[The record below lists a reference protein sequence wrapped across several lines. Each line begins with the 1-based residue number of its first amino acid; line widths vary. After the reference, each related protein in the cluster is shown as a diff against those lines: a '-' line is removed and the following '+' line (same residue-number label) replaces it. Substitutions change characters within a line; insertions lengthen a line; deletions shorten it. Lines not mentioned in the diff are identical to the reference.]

1 MVTGGERDSPIGDMM
16 HSLLVEHP
24 KYYSVSE
31 PTRMLK
37 QLSIFRRRE
46 DLSQE
51 VFRDYWRNRHPEV
64 VTRLPGIRRYV
75 QNHVTGVLRGEPAW
89 DGIAEVW
96 FDDIESMRANVGSQ
110 ALDDIRADEA
120 NFIAAGSMVSIV
132 TAEHAVV
139 DDSAGSEPHKV
150 LALVKRSP
158 DLSAEQ
164 FQGEWR
170 CGVGPQVADLP
181 GVRRYVQ
188 DHCRLGLYRAGREPA
203 FDGMASL
210 WYGEPFSLAEEGRR
224 IVALEET
231 LTDISRTVALAVEE
245 VIIL

>member
-1 MVTGGERDSPIGDMM
+1 
-16 HSLLVEHP
+16 
-24 KYYSVSE
+24 
-31 PTRMLK
+31 MLK

-51 VFRDYWRNRHPEV
+51 AFRDYWRNRHPEV

-75 QNHVTGVLRGEPAW
+75 QNHVTAVLRGDPGW

-96 FDDIESMRANVGSQ
+96 FDDIEIMRANAGSPVL
-110 ALDDIRADEA
+110 ADVRADEA

-132 TAEHAVV
+132 TAEHAFV
-139 DDSAGSEPHKV
+139 DDSAGDVRKV

-170 CGVGPQVADLP
+170 RGVGPQVADLP

-188 DHCRLGLYRAGREPA
+188 DHCRLGIYRAGREPA
-203 FDGMASL
+203 FDGVASL
-210 WYGEPFSLAEEGRR
+210 WYAEPFSLAEEGCR

-231 LTDISRTVALAVEE
+231 LTDSSRTIVLAVEE
-245 VIIL
+245 VVIT

>member
-1 MVTGGERDSPIGDMM
+1 
-16 HSLLVEHP
+16 
-24 KYYSVSE
+24 
-31 PTRMLK
+31 MLK

-51 VFRDYWRNRHPEV
+51 AFRHYWRNRHPEV

-75 QNHVTGVLRGEPAW
+75 QNHVTAVLRGNPGW

-96 FDDIESMRANVGSQ
+96 FDDIESMRANVGSRVL
-110 ALDDIRADEA
+110 ADIRADEA

-132 TAEHAVV
+132 TAEHAFV
-139 DDSAGSEPHKV
+139 DDLTGSELRKV
-150 LALVKRSP
+150 LALVKRSHG
-158 DLSAEQ
+158 LTAEQ

-170 CGVGPQVADLP
+170 REVGPQVADLP

-188 DHCRLGLYRAGREPA
+188 DHCRLGIYRAGREPA

-210 WYGEPFSLAEEGRR
+210 WYGEPFSLAQEGRR
-224 IVALEET
+224 IATLEETITNVSRRVALE
-231 LTDISRTVALAVEE
+231 VEE
-245 VIIL
+245 VVIL

>member
-1 MVTGGERDSPIGDMM
+1 
-16 HSLLVEHP
+16 
-24 KYYSVSE
+24 
-31 PTRMLK
+31 MLK

-51 VFRDYWRNRHPEV
+51 AFRDYWRNRHPEV

-75 QNHVTGVLRGEPAW
+75 QNHVTAVLRGDPGW

-96 FDDIESMRANVGSQ
+96 FDDIERMRANAGSPVL
-110 ALDDIRADEA
+110 ADIRADEA

-132 TAEHAVV
+132 TDEHAFV
-139 DDSAGSEPHKV
+139 DDSAGDVRKV

-170 CGVGPQVADLP
+170 RGVGPQVADLP

-188 DHCRLGLYRAGREPA
+188 DHCRLGIYRAGREPA
-203 FDGMASL
+203 FDGVASL
-210 WYGEPFSLAEEGRR
+210 WYAEPFSLAEELRR

-231 LTDISRTVALAVEE
+231 LTDISRTIVLAVEE
-245 VIIL
+245 VVIT

>member
-1 MVTGGERDSPIGDMM
+1 
-16 HSLLVEHP
+16 
-24 KYYSVSE
+24 
-31 PTRMLK
+31 MLK

-46 DLSQE
+46 DLSQGA
-51 VFRDYWRNRHPEV
+51 FRNYWRNRHPEV

-75 QNHVTGVLRGEPAW
+75 QNHVTAVLRGDPVW

-96 FDDIESMRANVGSQ
+96 FDDIQSMRANVVSPVL
-110 ALDDIRADEA
+110 ADIRADEA
-120 NFIAAGSMVSIV
+120 NFIAADSMVSIV
-132 TAEHAVV
+132 TAEHTFA
-139 DDSAGSEPHKV
+139 DGSSDREMCKV
-150 LALVKRSP
+150 LALVKRSR

-164 FQGEWR
+164 FQRQWR

-188 DHCRLGLYRAGREPA
+188 AYCRLGLYRAGREPA

-210 WYGEPFSLAEEGRR
+210 WYEEPFSLTEEGRR

-231 LTDISRTVALAVEE
+231 LTDVSRMVALAVEE
-245 VIIL
+245 VVVT

>member
-1 MVTGGERDSPIGDMM
+1 
-16 HSLLVEHP
+16 
-24 KYYSVSE
+24 
-31 PTRMLK
+31 MLK

-51 VFRDYWRNRHPEV
+51 AFRHYWRNSHPEV

-75 QNHVTGVLRGEPAW
+75 QNHMTAVLRGNPGW

-96 FDDIESMRANVGSQ
+96 FDDIESMRANVGSRVL
-110 ALDDIRADEA
+110 ADIRADEA

-132 TAEHAVV
+132 TAEHAFV
-139 DDSAGSEPHKV
+139 DDLTGSELRKV

-158 DLSAEQ
+158 GLTAEQ

-170 CGVGPQVADLP
+170 REVGPQVADLP

-188 DHCRLGLYRAGREPA
+188 DHCRLGIFRAGREPA

-210 WYGEPFSLAEEGRR
+210 WYGEPFSLAQEGRR
-224 IVALEET
+224 IATLEETITNVSRRVALE
-231 LTDISRTVALAVEE
+231 VEE
-245 VIIL
+245 VVIL

>member
-1 MVTGGERDSPIGDMM
+1 
-16 HSLLVEHP
+16 
-24 KYYSVSE
+24 
-31 PTRMLK
+31 MLK

-51 VFRDYWRNRHPEV
+51 TFRNYWGNRHPEV

-75 QNHVTGVLRGEPAW
+75 QNHVTGVLRGAPAW

-96 FDDIESMRANVGSQ
+96 FDDIESMRANVSSPVL
-110 ALDDIRADEA
+110 ADIRADEA

-132 TAEHAVV
+132 TSEHVFV
-139 DDSAGSEPHKV
+139 DDPDGCAPCKV

-158 DLSAEQ
+158 GLTAEQ

-170 CGVGPQVADLP
+170 WKVGPQVANLP
-181 GVRRYVQ
+181 GVRRYGQ
-188 DHCRLGLYRAGREPA
+188 DHCRLGIYRAGREPA

-210 WYGEPFSLAEEGRR
+210 SYGELFSLAREGRR
-224 IVALEET
+224 FMALEET
-231 LTDISRTVALAVEE
+231 LTDDSRTAAVTVEE

>member
-1 MVTGGERDSPIGDMM
+1 
-16 HSLLVEHP
+16 
-24 KYYSVSE
+24 
-31 PTRMLK
+31 MLK

-51 VFRDYWRNRHPEV
+51 AFRDYWRNRHPEV

-75 QNHVTGVLRGEPAW
+75 QNHVTAVLRGDPGW

-96 FDDIESMRANVGSQ
+96 FDDIESMRANAGSPVL
-110 ALDDIRADEA
+110 ADIRADEA

-132 TAEHAVV
+132 TAEHAFV
-139 DDSAGSEPHKV
+139 DDSAGDVRKV

-170 CGVGPQVADLP
+170 RGVGPQVADLP

-188 DHCRLGLYRAGREPA
+188 DHCRLGIYRAGREPA

-210 WYGEPFSLAEEGRR
+210 WYAEPFSLAEEGCR

-231 LTDISRTVALAVEE
+231 LTDSSRMIVLAVEE
-245 VIIL
+245 VVIT

>member
-1 MVTGGERDSPIGDMM
+1 
-16 HSLLVEHP
+16 
-24 KYYSVSE
+24 
-31 PTRMLK
+31 MLK

-51 VFRDYWRNRHPEV
+51 AFRHYWRNRHPEV

-75 QNHVTGVLRGEPAW
+75 QNHVTAVLRGNPGW

-96 FDDIESMRANVGSQ
+96 FDDIESMRANVGSPVL
-110 ALDDIRADEA
+110 ADIRADEA

-132 TAEHAVV
+132 TAEHAFA
-139 DDSAGSEPHKV
+139 DDSTGSELRKV
-150 LALVKRSP
+150 LALVKRNP
-158 DLSAEQ
+158 GLTAEQ

-170 CGVGPQVADLP
+170 REVGPQVADLT

-188 DHCRLGLYRAGREPA
+188 DHCRLGIYRAGREPA

-210 WYGEPFSLAEEGRR
+210 WYGEPFSTAQEGCR

-245 VIIL
+245 VVIL

>member
-1 MVTGGERDSPIGDMM
+1 
-16 HSLLVEHP
+16 
-24 KYYSVSE
+24 
-31 PTRMLK
+31 MLK

-46 DLSQE
+46 DLPQE
-51 VFRDYWRNRHPEV
+51 TFRNYWRNRHPEV

-96 FDDIESMRANVGSQ
+96 FDDIESMRANAGSQ
-110 ALDDIRADEA
+110 VLADIRADEA

-132 TAEHAVV
+132 THEHVFV
-139 DDSAGSEPHKV
+139 DDLNGCEPCKV

-158 DLSAEQ
+158 GLIAEQ

-170 CGVGPQVADLP
+170 EVGPQVANLP
-181 GVRRYVQ
+181 GVRRYGQ
-188 DHCRLGLYRAGREPA
+188 DHCRLGIYRAGREPA

-210 WYGEPFSLAEEGRR
+210 WHGELFSLAREGRR
-224 IVALEET
+224 FMALEET
-231 LTDISRTVALAVEE
+231 LTDDSRMAAVTVEE

>member
-1 MVTGGERDSPIGDMM
+1 
-16 HSLLVEHP
+16 
-24 KYYSVSE
+24 
-31 PTRMLK
+31 MLK

-46 DLSQE
+46 DLSE
-51 VFRDYWRNRHPEV
+51 EAFRHYWRNRHPEV

-75 QNHVTGVLRGEPAW
+75 QNHVTAVLRGDPGW

-96 FDDIESMRANVGSQ
+96 FDDIESMRANVGSPV
-110 ALDDIRADEA
+110 LVDIRTDEA
-120 NFIAAGSMVSIV
+120 NFIAAGSMVSII
-132 TAEHAVV
+132 TAEHAIG
-139 DDSAGSEPHKV
+139 DGSAGSGEPKV

-158 DLSAEQ
+158 DLTAAQ

-170 CGVGPQVADLP
+170 RGVGPQVADLP

-188 DHCRLGLYRAGREPA
+188 EHCRLGIYRAGREPA

-224 IVALEET
+224 IATLEET
-231 LTDISRTVALAVEE
+231 ITDISRTVALAVEE
-245 VIIL
+245 VVIL

>member
-1 MVTGGERDSPIGDMM
+1 
-16 HSLLVEHP
+16 
-24 KYYSVSE
+24 
-31 PTRMLK
+31 MLK

-51 VFRDYWRNRHPEV
+51 AFRDYWRNRHPEV

-75 QNHVTGVLRGEPAW
+75 QNHVTAVLRGEPAW

-110 ALDDIRADEA
+110 VLADIRADEA
-120 NFIAAGSMVSIV
+120 NFIAADSMVSIV
-132 TAEHAVV
+132 TAEHTFV
-139 DDSAGSEPHKV
+139 DGSSDREMCKV
-150 LALVKRSP
+150 LALVKRGP
-158 DLSAEQ
+158 GLAAEQ

-170 CGVGPQVADLP
+170 RGVGPQVADLP

-188 DHCRLGLYRAGREPA
+188 DHCRLGIYRAGRAPA

-210 WYGEPFSLAEEGRR
+210 WYEEPFSLAEEGCQ

-231 LTDISRTVALAVEE
+231 LTDVSRTVALAVEE
-245 VIIL
+245 VIVT

>member
-1 MVTGGERDSPIGDMM
+1 
-16 HSLLVEHP
+16 
-24 KYYSVSE
+24 
-31 PTRMLK
+31 MLK

-51 VFRDYWRNRHPEV
+51 AFRDYWRNRHPEV

-75 QNHVTGVLRGEPAW
+75 QNHVTAVLRGDPGW

-96 FDDIESMRANVGSQ
+96 FDDIESMRANAGSPVL
-110 ALDDIRADEA
+110 ADIRADEA
-120 NFIAAGSMVSIV
+120 NFIAAGSMVLIV
-132 TAEHAVV
+132 TDEHAIG
-139 DDSAGSEPHKV
+139 DGSAGTRECKV
-150 LALVKRSP
+150 LALVKRSSN
-158 DLSAEQ
+158 LAAEQ

-170 CGVGPQVADLP
+170 SRVGPQVAGLP

-188 DHCRLGLYRAGREPA
+188 DHCRLGIYRAGGEPA

-210 WYGEPFSLAEEGRR
+210 WYAEPFSLAEEGCR

-231 LTDISRTVALAVEE
+231 LTDSSRMIVLAVEE
-245 VIIL
+245 VVIT

>member
-1 MVTGGERDSPIGDMM
+1 
-16 HSLLVEHP
+16 
-24 KYYSVSE
+24 
-31 PTRMLK
+31 MLK

-46 DLSQE
+46 DLPQE
-51 VFRDYWRNRHPEV
+51 TFRNYWRNRHPEV

-96 FDDIESMRANVGSQ
+96 FDDIESMRANAGSQ
-110 ALDDIRADEA
+110 VLADIRADEA

-132 TAEHAVV
+132 THEHVFV
-139 DDSAGSEPHKV
+139 DDLNGCEPCKV

-158 DLSAEQ
+158 GLIAEQ

-170 CGVGPQVADLP
+170 EVGPQVANLP
-181 GVRRYVQ
+181 GVRRYGQ
-188 DHCRLGLYRAGREPA
+188 DHCRLGIYRAGREPA

-210 WYGEPFSLAEEGRR
+210 WYGELFSLAREGRR
-224 IVALEET
+224 FMALEET
-231 LTDISRTVALAVEE
+231 LTDDSRMAAVTVEE

>member
-1 MVTGGERDSPIGDMM
+1 
-16 HSLLVEHP
+16 
-24 KYYSVSE
+24 
-31 PTRMLK
+31 MLK

-51 VFRDYWRNRHPEV
+51 AFRDYWRNRHPEV

-75 QNHVTGVLRGEPAW
+75 QNHVTAVLRGDQGW
-89 DGIAEVW
+89 DGVAEVW
-96 FDDIESMRANVGSQ
+96 FDDIEIMRANAGSPVL
-110 ALDDIRADEA
+110 ADVRADEA

-132 TAEHAVV
+132 TVEHAFV
-139 DDSAGSEPHKV
+139 DDSAGDVRKV

-164 FQGEWR
+164 FQREWR

-188 DHCRLGLYRAGREPA
+188 DHCRLGIYRAGREPA

-210 WYGEPFSLAEEGRR
+210 WYGEPFSLAEEGHR
-224 IVALEET
+224 IVTLEET
-231 LTDISRTVALAVEE
+231 ITDISRTVALAVEE
-245 VIIL
+245 VVIL

>member
-1 MVTGGERDSPIGDMM
+1 
-16 HSLLVEHP
+16 
-24 KYYSVSE
+24 
-31 PTRMLK
+31 MLK

-51 VFRDYWRNRHPEV
+51 AFRDYWRNRHPEV

-75 QNHVTGVLRGEPAW
+75 QNHVTAVLRGDPGW

-96 FDDIESMRANVGSQ
+96 FDDIESMRANAGSPVL
-110 ALDDIRADEA
+110 ADIRADEA

-132 TAEHAVV
+132 TAEHAFV
-139 DDSAGSEPHKV
+139 DDSAGDVRKV

-164 FQGEWR
+164 FQREWR

-188 DHCRLGLYRAGREPA
+188 DHCRLGIYRAGREPA
-203 FDGMASL
+203 FDGVASL
-210 WYGEPFSLAEEGRR
+210 WYAEPFSLAEEGCR

-231 LTDISRTVALAVEE
+231 LTDSSRTIVLAVEE
-245 VIIL
+245 VVIT

>member
-1 MVTGGERDSPIGDMM
+1 
-16 HSLLVEHP
+16 
-24 KYYSVSE
+24 
-31 PTRMLK
+31 MLK

-51 VFRDYWRNRHPEV
+51 AFRDYWRNRHPEV

-75 QNHVTGVLRGEPAW
+75 QNHVTAVLRGDPVW

-110 ALDDIRADEA
+110 VLADIRADEA
-120 NFIAAGSMVSIV
+120 NFIAADSMVSIV
-132 TAEHAVV
+132 THEHVFV
-139 DDSAGSEPHKV
+139 DDMDASEPRKV

-158 DLSAEQ
+158 GLAAEQ

-170 CGVGPQVADLP
+170 RGVGPQVADLP

-188 DHCRLGLYRAGREPA
+188 DHCRLGIYRAGRAPA

-210 WYGEPFSLAEEGRR
+210 WYGEPFSLAREGRR

-231 LTDISRTVALAVEE
+231 LTDVSRTVVLAVEE
-245 VIIL
+245 VVIT

>member
-1 MVTGGERDSPIGDMM
+1 
-16 HSLLVEHP
+16 
-24 KYYSVSE
+24 
-31 PTRMLK
+31 MLK

-51 VFRDYWRNRHPEV
+51 AFRDYWRNRHPEV

-75 QNHVTGVLRGEPAW
+75 QNHVTAVLRGDPGW

-96 FDDIESMRANVGSQ
+96 FDDIERMRANAGSPVL
-110 ALDDIRADEA
+110 ADIRADEA

-132 TAEHAVV
+132 TAEHAFV
-139 DDSAGSEPHKV
+139 DDSAGDVRKV

-170 CGVGPQVADLP
+170 RGVGPQVADLP

-188 DHCRLGLYRAGREPA
+188 DHCRLGIYRAGREPA
-203 FDGMASL
+203 FDGVASL
-210 WYGEPFSLAEEGRR
+210 WYAEPFSLAEEGCR

-231 LTDISRTVALAVEE
+231 LTDISRTVGLAVEE
-245 VIIL
+245 MAII